1 MSNKQNINYF
11 KMNNLLEYVGIGCMA
26 VSLPFFLFG
35 YGFMWALSCG
45 LLPLGAVLFVV
56 AVSIRSSEKDIYSS
70 IKKKTES
77 MELSVDKLGVN
88 ERRIV
93 KRRSPEILED
103 FEYEDGVMIKKSKM
117 GGIITS
123 KYTKTGLYLLTDA
136 LMVITRTVS
145 LIDDEVKSKKFEIS
159 YDSIEEVRLDKEEK
173 PIVFGK
179 NTVDSVSERL
189 TVKYG
194 GGYKFSCP
202 IHVDVKASQTV
213 DKINRAIEEHKKSKS
228 I

>member
-11 KMNNLLEYVGIGCMA
+11 KMSNLMEYIGIGCMA
-26 VSLPFFLFG
+26 VSLPFFIFG
-35 YGFMWALSCG
+35 NGLMWALSCG

-77 MELSVDKLGVN
+77 MELSVDKLGIN

-93 KRRSPEILED
+93 KRRPPEIIED
-103 FEYEDGVMIKKSKM
+103 FEYESGIMLRKSRM
-117 GGIITS
+117 GGVITS

-145 LIDDEVKSKKFEIS
+145 LIDDEVKNKKFEIS
-159 YDSIEEVRLDKEEK
+159 YDSIEDVILEKEEK
-173 PIVFGK
+173 PIIFGK
-179 NTVDSVSERL
+179 NSIDTVSERL

-194 GGYKFSCP
+194 GGYRFSCP
-202 IHVDVKASQTV
+202 IHVDVKAEATV
-213 DKINRAIEEHKKSKS
+213 DKIKRAIEEHKKSKS

>member
-11 KMNNLLEYVGIGCMA
+11 KTSNLMEYIGIGCMA
-26 VSLPFFLFG
+26 VSLVFFIFG
-35 YGFMWALSCG
+35 SGIMWMLSCG
-45 LLPLGAVLFVV
+45 VLPLGAVIFVV
-56 AVSIRSSEKDIYSS
+56 SVSIRSNEKDIYSS

-93 KRRSPEILED
+93 KRRAPEILED
-103 FEYEDGVMIKKSKM
+103 FEYDDGVMLRKSKM
-117 GGIITS
+117 GGVITS

-136 LMVITRTVS
+136 LIIKTRTVS
-145 LIDDEVKSKKFEIS
+145 LIDDEVKNKKLEIP
-159 YDSIEEVRLDKEEK
+159 YDSIEEVRLDKEER

-179 NTVDSVSERL
+179 NTIDSVSERL
-189 TVKYG
+189 VLKYG

-202 IHVDVKASQTV
+202 IHVDVKATATV
-213 DKINRAIEEHKKSKS
+213 DNINRAIEEYKKSKS
-228 I
+228 A